1 MQIVFLPPVSLNP
14 AWKELVQRP
23 PPSSLISG
31 QLLSSVLTQI
41 VTCLLFQV
49 TTFLLVK
56 QQSWYET
63 WTPQSE

>member
-1 MQIVFLPPVSLNP
+1 MPMVFPPPVSLNS
-14 AWKELVQRP
+14 AWKELVQRR

>member
-1 MQIVFLPPVSLNP
+1 MVFFPPPVSLNS
-14 AWKELVQRP
+14 AWKELVQRR

-49 TTFLLVK
+49 TTFFLVK